1 MPELQF
7 SPTAVLC
14 TLPSSREGP
23 LRNITR
29 ATLLALA
36 AAAVLVCAGPAKADS
51 FQLTYSGIGVNGF
64 MNLTANPLGGG
75 LFQVTSISGTENGTA
90 IAGLVGGS
98 GANYFW
104 LPDGSGY
111 LYDNYL
117 TPGTSPVVS
126 NPGLLFALLGSSY
139 PENIYWGG
147 SSYLEASYLGGGNFP
162 QDFNIVPINLQ
173 VTATPEP
180 STLALLGAGLFALGG
195 IIKRRL
201 RKNEPTAEPNS

>member
-1 MPELQF
+1 M
-7 SPTAVLC
+7 
-14 TLPSSREGP
+14 EGL
-23 LRNITR
+23 LRTIIRTSI
-29 ATLLALA
+29 LALA
-36 AAAVLVCAGPAKADS
+36 VATVLVCASPAKADS
-51 FQLTYSGIGVNGF
+51 FQLTYSGFGVNGI

-90 IAGLVGGS
+90 IAGMVGGN

-117 TPGTSPVVS
+117 TPGSSPVVS

-147 SSYLEASYLGGGNFP
+147 NSYLEAGYLGGGNFP
-162 QDFNIVPINLQ
+162 QDFNIVPISLQ
-173 VTATPEP
+173 VAATPEP

-195 IIKRRL
+195 LIKKRQ
-201 RKNEPTAEPNS
+201 RKEQPETETTS

>member
-1 MPELQF
+1 MR
-7 SPTAVLC
+7 TIIRAVF
-14 TLPSSREGP
+14 
-23 LRNITR
+23 
-29 ATLLALA
+29 LALLTTV
-36 AAAVLVCAGPAKADS
+36 VLVCAGRANADS
-51 FQLTYSGIGVNGF
+51 FQLTYSGVGVNGF
-64 MNLTANPLGGG
+64 LNLTANPLGGG

-90 IAGLVGGS
+90 IAGMVGGS

-126 NPGLLFALLGSSY
+126 NPGLLFALLGSTY

-147 SSYLEASYLGGGNFP
+147 GSYLEASYLGGGNFP
-162 QDFNIVPINLQ
+162 QDFNIVPISLQ

-195 IIKRRL
+195 IIKRRQ
-201 RKNEPTAEPNS
+201 RKQEPEAESNS